1 MEGRLMLF
9 FTASA
14 TFLLIVASVALYKA
28 IQHYMDGRIA
38 SFLAGIIDD
47 TNGDLNEPGGVEE
60 VANELAAPLTGTPP
74 DWVRILN
81 AKQEIAVETR
91 GMSQR
96 APLAEFP
103 PIPADGMGRLDYT
116 DGNGHW
122 MSLAVQAVNAHGA
135 RFTIEVAEDR
145 EPDREFLHELRWML
159 GGVVGAGV
167 LFSAAMA
174 SVVTRR
180 GLRPLRAMEQAV
192 ADVRMPHLAER
203 IGGRSWPRELA
214 PLALAFDRTMDR
226 LAESFTR
233 LSQFSA
239 DLAHELRTPI
249 ANLRGEAEVAL
260 TRVRTADEYRRVLE
274 SSLEEYERL
283 TEMTSKLLFL
293 ARTEAEDAEVNL
305 QEIDGRAVVE
315 ALLEFYEPWAEECGV
330 VLQGAGKVTLRAD
343 AVLLR
348 RALANLIENALHFT
362 PPGGSV
368 TIEIIPAGGI
378 SAVPRLHSTA
388 PPEETPGKW
397 IKIVVTDTGCG
408 IAPEHLPKLFDRFY
422 QADPSRRKGGT
433 GLGLALVKSIM
444 NLHGGSVTIISQP
457 GAGTEAVLQF
467 PI

>member
-1 MEGRLMLF
+1 
-9 FTASA
+9 
-14 TFLLIVASVALYKA
+14 
-28 IQHYMDGRIA
+28 
-38 SFLAGIIDD
+38 
-47 TNGDLNEPGGVEE
+47 
-60 VANELAAPLTGTPP
+60 
-74 DWVRILN
+74 
-81 AKQEIAVETR
+81 
-91 GMSQR
+91 
-96 APLAEFP
+96 
-103 PIPADGMGRLDYT
+103 
-116 DGNGHW
+116 
-122 MSLAVQAVNAHGA
+122 MSLAVRTVNSHGA

-145 EPDREFLHELRWML
+145 KADREFLREFCWML
-159 GGVVGAGV
+159 AGLVSVGV

-192 ADVRMPHLAER
+192 GDVRVPQLAER
-203 IGGRSWPRELA
+203 LGARAWPRELA
-214 PLALAFDRTMDR
+214 PLALAFDKMMDR
-226 LAESFTR
+226 LVESFTR

-260 TRVRTADEYRRVLE
+260 TKERTADEYRHVLE
-274 SSLEEYERL
+274 SSMEEYERL

-293 ARTEAEDAEVNL
+293 ARTEAEEAEVNL
-305 QEIDGRAVVE
+305 QEIDGRAVID
-315 ALLEFYEPWAEECGV
+315 AILEFYEPWAEERGV
-330 VLQGAGKVTLRAD
+330 ALQSSGNATLRAD

-368 TIEIIPAGGI
+368 SVEIISAGGI
-378 SAVPRLHSTA
+378 SAVPQPHNTA
-388 PPEETPGKW
+388 PAREIPGKW

-444 NLHGGSVTIISQP
+444 NLHVGSVAIISQP

-467 PI
+467 PS